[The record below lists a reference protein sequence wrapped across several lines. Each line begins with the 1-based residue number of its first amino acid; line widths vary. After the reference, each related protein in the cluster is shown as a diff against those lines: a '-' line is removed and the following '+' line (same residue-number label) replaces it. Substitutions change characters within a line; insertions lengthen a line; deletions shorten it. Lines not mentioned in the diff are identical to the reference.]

1 MVFCLGCFLLV
12 WVGVVVFGRLDR
24 LWFVFILL
32 DWFIVKLV
40 LRFDYIVCLIGG
52 VMFMMLIELFVFF
65 ILFRVCVLFWFEEGL
80 FVLVFLVE
88 KIKVI
93 KKMIKIYLNV
103 LILLILIFFNYCDL
117 KFFII
122 FKIYFCMDYMYFVG
136 LIYILMLYLNKY
148 YL

>member
-88 KIKVI
+88 KKIKLI
-93 KKMIKIYLNV
+93 KKMI
-103 LILLILIFFNYCDL
+103 
-117 KFFII
+117 
-122 FKIYFCMDYMYFVG
+122 
-136 LIYILMLYLNKY
+136 
-148 YL
+148 